1 VTIAISPFFLGHFDA
16 PNIFKLVLLSHFS
29 ILSVAD
35 EVISETRR
43 VH

>member
-16 PNIFKLVLLSHFS
+16 PNIFKLVFS